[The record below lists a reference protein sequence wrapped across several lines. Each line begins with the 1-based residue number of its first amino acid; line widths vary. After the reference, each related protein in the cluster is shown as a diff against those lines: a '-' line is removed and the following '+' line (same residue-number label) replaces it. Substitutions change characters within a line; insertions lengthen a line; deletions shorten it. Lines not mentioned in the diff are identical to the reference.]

1 MEELKEISIIIPTF
15 NEAENI
21 GALFERIAASLA
33 NYDYE
38 VIIVDD
44 NSPDNTSKVAVQEAK
59 RLDIEKNV
67 RVIVRN
73 NKRGLSTAVL
83 RGMNEA
89 KGKVLVVMDADLQH
103 PPEKI
108 PDLYRKIA
116 IENYKI
122 VIATRMGKN
131 GYKNMPTYRRLISK
145 IAGGLAKL
153 LLPKLK
159 NVSDPMSGFFALK
172 REVYLETKDKL
183 NPKGYKI
190 LLEIIVKSHVKQ
202 NDIGEIEYVFEKRYA
217 GKSKLGLKEYIN
229 YILHLLSL
237 NEYRILKFM
246 LVGLSGTAVNEAAL
260 WIFHYIFNLPL
271 YISGAFSIEL
281 SIINNFILNS
291 IYTFKSS
298 EKSITFKKFFRYHI
312 SSAIGI
318 SINYVILLFLS
329 TILKVEP
336 LISNLVGIIFGFV
349 ANYLLSEHYV
359 WKIEDSGLNS
369 QFSKRRVPV

>member
-73 NKRGLSTAVL
+73 NERGLSTAVL

-260 WIFHYIFNLPL
+260 WIFHNIFHLPL